1 MLVMNLKDWFD
12 FSLQL
17 NSELSFSSEQ
27 KTDITNL
34 QSEKIGIHEVEILT
48 NLNIH
53 DIKLKLFQTD

>member
-12 FSLQL
+12 CSLQL